1 MGAVRSGVMSVM
13 IYDTANSAFKD
24 IQAMQRYDPSAN
36 AWKECTSAQVQE
48 NGAWVE
54 KWNQIKDLIVGIDI
68 PLSQGSFKNVTP
80 SYFNGDNGSAG
91 FTITGTA
98 TNNIIYVSGYSYC
111 DDSTWLRWDLSYDLT
126 KIKEIVFSAKK
137 NSNNGGVGVL
147 VTDGLYYAKGCGY
160 TPYTETYAHIRKSYN
175 DLDTK
180 WHDYTLDV
188 SEITGTHII
197 SFVGGYTD
205 PSGNR
210 GSSTSYKNI
219 ILKGA

>member
-1 MGAVRSGVMSVM
+1 MGVML
-13 IYDTANSAFKD
+13 YNSTEGAFKD

-36 AWKECTSAQVQE
+36 AWKNCTSAKVQD
-48 NGAWVE
+48 NGVWVE

-80 SYFNGDNGSAG
+80 SYFNDDNGSAG
-91 FTITGTA
+91 FTIVGCA
-98 TNNIIYVSGYSYC
+98 NNSIYVSGYSYC
-111 DDSTWLRWDLSYDLT
+111 DDSSWLRWDLSYDLT

-137 NSNNGGVGVL
+137 NVDNGRVEVY
-147 VTDGLYYAKGCGY
+147 VTDGLYYTQGCGH
-160 TPYTETYAHIRKSYN
+160 TPYTETYAHIGKSYN
-175 DLDTK
+175 DLDTN

-205 PSGNR
+205 RSGSSN
-210 GSSTSYKNI
+210 SSTSYKNI